1 MKLRCTVLTAA
12 ILCLLVLAVPALAQ
26 HEHQHDTKPAE
37 QPAGGMSDADMQ
49 KMMAAATPGAEHQ
62 RLAKMAGDWTFTNTM
77 WMAPGQPPMQST
89 GTMHAAT
96 EMGGRYLVADWKG
109 EFMGQPFHGRATSA
123 YNNVAKRYED
133 TWVDNMGTGIM
144 YSTGECNA
152 KGVCTYTGD
161 GWDPMSGQKMTM
173 RSVMS
178 WADDNTFKTEMYAPG
193 PDGKEMKMMEIV
205 AKRK

>member
-1 MKLRCTVLTAA
+1 MKLRCTVLSAA
-12 ILCLLVLAVPALAQ
+12 ALCLLVLAVPALAQ
-26 HEHQHDTKPAE
+26 HEHQHDTKPAA
-37 QPAGGMSDADMQ
+37 PAGGPGDADMAA
-49 KMMAAATPGAEHQ
+49 MMKAASPGPEHE

-89 GTMHAAT
+89 GTMHAET
-96 EMGGRYLVADWKG
+96 QMDGRYVVADWHG
-109 EFMGQPFHGRATSA
+109 DFMGQPFHGRGTSA

-144 YSTGECNA
+144 YSTGTCDA
-152 KGVCTYTGD
+152 KGVCTTSGD
-161 GWDPMSGQKMTM
+161 TWDPMSGQKMTM

-178 WADDNTFKTEMYAPG
+178 WSGDNSFKTEMYAPG

-205 AKRK
+205 ATRK

>member
-1 MKLRCTVLTAA
+1 MKLRSTVLTAA
-12 ILCLLVLAVPALAQ
+12 LCLLVLAVPALAQ

-37 QPAGGMSDADMQ
+37 AAGGPSDADMQ
-49 KMMAAATPGAEHQ
+49 KMMQAAAPGPEHQ

-77 WMAPGQPPMQST
+77 WMAPGAPPMQST
-89 GTMHAAT
+89 GTMHAET
-96 EMGGRYLVADWKG
+96 TMGGRYLVADWNG
-109 EFMGQPFHGRATSA
+109 DFMGQPFQGRATSA

-144 YSTGECNA
+144 YSTGSCDA

-161 GWDPMSGQKMTM
+161 SWDPMSGQKMTM

-178 WADDNTFKTEMYAPG
+178 WSGDNSFKTEMYAPG

-205 AKRK
+205 ATRK